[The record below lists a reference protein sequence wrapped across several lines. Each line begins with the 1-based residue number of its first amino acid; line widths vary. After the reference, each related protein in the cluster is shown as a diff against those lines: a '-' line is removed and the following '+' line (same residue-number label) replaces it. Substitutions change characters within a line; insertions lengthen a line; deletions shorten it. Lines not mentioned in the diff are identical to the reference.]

1 MEARVLVSVRKP
13 EDVDKVVKAILLLA
27 KEHGVAIVNP
37 ASIFNLAWDISFALR
52 GRDKES
58 GPSVSRD
65 EFVRAGRD
73 SMRRFL
79 YANVSNDTGIV
90 MSGQEFSKIS
100 PHPYTFTL

>member
-58 GPSVSRD
+58 GDAFLKAVKGHSGVSQIMPCQVNKI
-65 EFVRAGRD
+65 FKGR
-73 SMRRFL
+73 RL
-79 YANVSNDTGIV
+79 IESNCTA
-90 MSGQEFSKIS
+90 SGG
-100 PHPYTFTL
+100 